1 MERDEIIHTVR
12 EKFTE
17 MSTET
22 LLFHQALA
30 DILDFHITDHRCM
43 HFLHSYG
50 AMPAGRLAEL
60 TGLTTAAVTGIID
73 RLEEAGYVRRVND
86 PNDRRRTIVEPVR
99 NKKLERKIEA
109 IFTPFH
115 EKIDTLLSSYSDS
128 ELAFLL
134 EVITKS
140 IELTREES
148 KRLRTSLQKD
158 NNNPPGQQKLDS
170 KNNR

>member
-1 MERDEIIHTVR
+1 MQKEEIVHAVR

-22 LLFHQALA
+22 ILFHQALA
-30 DILDFHITDHRCM
+30 DVLDFHLTDHRCM

-73 RLEEAGYVRRVND
+73 RLEEAGYARRVND

-99 NKKLERKIEA
+99 NKKLERKIET

-115 EKIDTLLSSYSDS
+115 EKMNKLLSSYSDG

-148 KRLRTSLQKD
+148 KRLRTSLQ
-158 NNNPPGQQKLDS
+158 GQ
-170 KNNR
+170 